1 MLKSS
6 TIALAAS
13 TLIILSG
20 CNDSS
25 NSSQSQATPSTESS
39 GPAWILTS
47 APAGDVSVTEAKA
60 SASEG
65 DQVVIRGRIGGRRS
79 PINAE
84 SPIFTIV
91 DLDLEYCGQFSDD
104 SCGTPWDYCCDTPT
118 TITEHT
124 ATVQVQGDGVDLVG
138 AGFEPLDEVVLIGV
152 IGARPNENV
161 FTVNATGI
169 YPVSD

>member
-13 TLIILSG
+13 TLMILSG
-20 CNDSS
+20 CSDSS
-25 NSSQSQATPSTESS
+25 SSSQTQATPTTESA
-39 GPAWILTS
+39 GPAWVLTS
-47 APAGDVSVTEAKA
+47 APAGDVSVTDAKA

-84 SPIFTIV
+84 SPIFTLV

-104 SCGTPWDYCCDTPT
+104 SCGTPWDYCCETPT

-124 ATVQVQGDGVDLVG
+124 ATVQVQGEGVDLVA

-152 IGARPNENV
+152 VGPRPDGQV
-161 FTVNATGI
+161 FTIKATGI
-169 YPVSD
+169 YEVGG